1 MTVTSAST
9 PSCNPAQERVRD
21 DLLAVT
27 TPRPRTDPT
36 LAARLRRRLAELT
49 TGAAALVPAAERGLY
64 LNKTALD
71 ALVCDGRFLDR
82 LAEPFAWTAASVRG
96 QVAHAA
102 IAVDLAGD
110 RRHPPR
116 VVVDHAW
123 REFTSSGRAAGRFV
137 AGLSGPEADAL
148 RADATAFVT
157 EFRAVFPP
165 LPPDW
170 HPRTE
175 PELRVALHHGAVVLL
190 GRPDLVIGRPTPDR
204 RRMLL
209 VDLKT
214 GRRQVERERAD
225 LRFYALLA
233 TLKYGVAPFRVATF
247 YLAEADW
254 DHLDVDE
261 DLLTATVADTA
272 AKIDRA
278 AELLHARPA
287 EEDLRLVAGPACR
300 WCSRAPGCPAGAGPG
315 RRRVFETVPR

>member
-1 MTVTSAST
+1 MT
-9 PSCNPAQERVRD
+9 PCNPAQQRVRD
-21 DLLAVT
+21 HLLAVA

-36 LAARLRRRLAELT
+36 LAGRLRRELT
-49 TGAAALVPAAERGLY
+49 ERTTAAAALVPAAERGLY

-71 ALVCDGRFLDR
+71 ALACDGRFLDR
-82 LAEPFAWTAASVRG
+82 LVQPFTWTAANVVG
-96 QVAHAA
+96 QVARAA

-123 REFTSSGRAAGRFV
+123 REFTASGRAAARFV
-137 AGLSGPEADAL
+137 AGLTGPEADAL
-148 RADATAFVT
+148 RAEATAFVT
-157 EFRAVFPP
+157 EFRALFPP

-175 PELRVALHHGAVVLL
+175 PELRVTLHHGAVVLL

-209 VDLKT
+209 LDLKS
-214 GRRQVERERAD
+214 GRRQVERDRAEAC
-225 LRFYALLA
+225 FYALLA

-247 YLAEADW
+247 YLAEGDW

-261 DLLTATVADTA
+261 DLLTATVRDTA
-272 AKIDRA
+272 AKVDRA

-287 EEDLRLVAGPACR
+287 EDDLRLVAGPGCA
-300 WCSRAPGCPAGAGPG
+300 WCSRAPGCPAAGGQG
-315 RRRVFETVPR
+315 RRRLVETVPP